1 MCRDGICSST
11 LWVTG
16 RSVDFVPGTV
26 GSRAGITPM
35 ERLSLLFTSDLSFLQ
50 SFLTL
55 LPGSF
60 WSMDVILSLR
70 PPNVS

>member
-1 MCRDGICSST
+1 MCRGGICSST
-11 LWVTG
+11 LWVMG
-16 RSVDFVPGTV
+16 RSVDFVPW
-26 GSRAGITPM
+26 GSGKQGWDYPM
-35 ERLSLLFTSDLSFLQ
+35 EALSLSFTSDLSFLQ